1 AVLFLSTEE
10 TSDQLRGM
18 GIDFEVLI
26 DDLEAFYS
34 ARMSQG
40 EHRGGGNFGIFHT
53 YSETTDELNAIHAE
67 FPNITTAPAS
77 IGTTDEGR
85 EILSI
90 KVSDNPNVDENEGEI
105 LFDGVHHAREI
116 MTVEMNLSFCRYLC
130 ENYGIDPV
138 VTQLVDSREIWFV
151 PIVNPDGIVYNETTN
166 PAGGGMWRK
175 NRKVNQGSSCRGVDL
190 NRNYDFEWVGTGSST
205 DPCSDVF
212 RGPSPNSEQ
221 EIQALTNFI
230 DAHEFVCWQSYHSVA
245 ALVLFPWG
253 YTSAHTPDDATFRV
267 MAAEMARD
275 SGYQTGQPTEVLYNV
290 NGAAFD
296 WGYGR
301 DDLHPKIFGFTTEI
315 GGSGFWPA
323 ESERDGLIAENL
335 HSNLYLCQVAGARLD
350 LGFRQRARR
359 GQRGTD
365 PGETVDP
372 SPSSSAIRRVG
383 AGDRGDG
390 PSFRRRSLSPTGG
403 RVGQRGHDPAER
415 SGRGS
420 RSLPSHGRSERAAG
434 TDGRAHDRSR
444 RRERARAHGDGV
456 AHHRFLA
463 GSVRRRLRS
472 LGGRVDPGPDPHRDD
487 GCVGARRSEP
497 DRVSA
502 RR

>member
-1 AVLFLSTEE
+1 MFRPFRLGTALLALTCVGGLLSAVPAFARYQEIRIATPLPQQLRDFLPGSELEVMGDDDGAVLFLSTEE

-335 HSNLYLCQVAGARLD
+335 HSNLYLCQVAGAWLD
-350 LGFRQRARR
+350 LVSVNVLDGGNGAL
-359 GQRGTD
+359 D
-365 PGETVDP
+365 PGETVDLSVVVGNPGVLVPATGVTAHLSVDDPYLLLEDASASVGTIPP
-372 SPSSSAIRRVG
+372 SGQVEG
-383 AGDRGDG
+383 ADH
-390 PSFRRRSLSPTGG
+390 FRLT
-403 RVGQRGHDPAER
+403 
-415 SGRGS
+415 
-420 RSLPSHGRSERAAG
+420 
-434 TDGRAHDRSR
+434 
-444 RRERARAHGDGV
+444 
-456 AHHRFLA
+456 
-463 GSVRRRLRS
+463 
-472 LGGRVDPGPDPHRDD
+472 
-487 GCVGARRSEP
+487 
-497 DRVSA
+497 
-502 RR
+502 

>member
-1 AVLFLSTEE
+1 MLFLSTEE
-10 TSDQLRGM
+10 TSDQLRRNGHRFR
-18 GIDFEVLI
+18 GPDRRPGGVLFRADEPGGTSGRRQFRDLPYVQR
-26 DDLEAFYS
+26 DDRRAERDPRGVPEHHDCTRLDRDHRRRPGNPLDQSLGQSERRRERRGDPLRRRAPRARDHDRRDEPQLLPLPLRELRDRSGGDAAGRFARDLS
-34 ARMSQG
+34 A
-40 EHRGGGNFGIFHT
+40 
-53 YSETTDELNAIHAE
+53 
-67 FPNITTAPAS
+67 
-77 IGTTDEGR
+77 
-85 EILSI
+85 
-90 KVSDNPNVDENEGEI
+90 
-105 LFDGVHHAREI
+105 
-116 MTVEMNLSFCRYLC
+116 
-130 ENYGIDPV
+130 
-138 VTQLVDSREIWFV
+138 

-166 PAGGGMWRK
+166 SRRRRDVAEEPR
-175 NRKVNQGSSCRGVDL
+175 QSGSSCRGVDL

-335 HSNLYLCQVAGARLD
+335 HSNLYLCQVAGAWLD
-350 LGFRQRARR
+350 LVSVNVLDGGNGA
-359 GQRGTD
+359 
-365 PGETVDP
+365 P
-372 SPSSSAIRRVG
+372 IRRDCRSFSVVVG
-383 AGDRGDG
+383 NPACWC
-390 PSFRRRSLSPTGG
+390 RR
-403 RVGQRGHDPAER
+403 
-415 SGRGS
+415 
-420 RSLPSHGRSERAAG
+420 
-434 TDGRAHDRSR
+434 
-444 RRERARAHGDGV
+444 
-456 AHHRFLA
+456 
-463 GSVRRRLRS
+463 
-472 LGGRVDPGPDPHRDD
+472 PG
-487 GCVGARRSEP
+487 
-497 DRVSA
+497 
-502 RR
+502 